1 MVCADGGLL
10 VEQKD
15 QNHKSFMHF
24 WQVTNKYVFF
34 LGFYVQVEGLLKDL
48 GYPKEQV
55 YKF

>member
-1 MVCADGGLL
+1 VVCADGGLL
-10 VEQKD
+10 VDQKD